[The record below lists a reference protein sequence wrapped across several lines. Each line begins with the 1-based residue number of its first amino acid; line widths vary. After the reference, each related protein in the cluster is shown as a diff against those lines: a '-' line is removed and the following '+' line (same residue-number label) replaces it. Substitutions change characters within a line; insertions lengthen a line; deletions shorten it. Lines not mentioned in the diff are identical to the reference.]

1 VVRPFLRR
9 SSTIGWVGGAVAIT
23 FVVRGLLEA
32 SFRRESYVFPDPFP
46 FQRIAHDGLLNL
58 SGGASIPV
66 RTFFV
71 IGVAI
76 GLAFLAGWFLN
87 STRTGRGLR
96 AIAAD
101 EEAARLMGV
110 PVDRLFLLAFAL
122 AGAIAGLAAIIA
134 APQAP
139 VTVETG
145 ALLGLKGLV
154 VAMFGRFELPRRVL
168 VAGLAVGVVEALVT
182 SGHLGD
188 FRLGPAYRD
197 IVPLT
202 LALAAL
208 AIGRIAL
215 TRGEVA
221 E

>member
-1 VVRPFLRR
+1 
-9 SSTIGWVGGAVAIT
+9 
-23 FVVRGLLEA
+23 
-32 SFRRESYVFPDPFP
+32 
-46 FQRIAHDGLLNL
+46 
-58 SGGASIPV
+58 
-66 RTFFV
+66 
-71 IGVAI
+71 
-76 GLAFLAGWFLN
+76 
-87 STRTGRGLR
+87 
-96 AIAAD
+96 
-101 EEAARLMGV
+101 MGV

-168 VAGLAVGVVEALVT
+168 VAGLGVGLLEALVT

-188 FRLGPAYRD
+188 LQLGPAYRD
-197 IVPLT
+197 IVPLA

-208 AIGRIAL
+208 AVGRISL
-215 TRGEVA
+215 TRGEIA